1 MFKKK
6 DSQMSSITSGVEG
19 NSVESEDDEG
29 HTDGHGDEQV
39 DDVTRAVF
47 QFLILFVVW
56 KMKK

>member
-1 MFKKK
+1 MP
-6 DSQMSSITSGVEG
+6 SITSGVEG

-29 HTDGHGDEQV
+29 HTDGHGNEQV
-39 DDVTRAVF
+39 DDMTRTVF